1 MTRSRI
7 TTALAMT
14 LTLAALPCGGWASEA
29 ETQAPEG
36 PRIICMGDATE
47 PGLLRFA
54 FQAEP
59 ATRFRPELLRT
70 AESARRRAPPGA
82 AQPQARTGGQTRA
95 PSLPTLHLPCISG

>member
-7 TTALAMT
+7 TTALAMIFAVAM
-14 LTLAALPCGGWASEA
+14 LTSGAVRASES
-29 ETQAPEG
+29 ESQPPEG

-70 AESARRRAPPGA
+70 AEPARRRTPPGA
-82 AQPQARTGGQTRA
+82 AQARAGGQARAASQ
-95 PSLPTLHLPCISG
+95 PTLHLPCISG